1 LFGPTLFVE
10 PRGSRHYASR
20 DIADLHVEWA
30 PMKSVTAAA
39 DVFNAFVG
47 NRLDADPTTYFM
59 APRFRVDPRAL
70 RLGIHSH

>member
-1 LFGPTLFVE
+1 
-10 PRGSRHYASR
+10 
-20 DIADLHVEWA
+20 
-30 PMKSVTAAA
+30 MKSVTAAA